1 MDSHGNGSVSSAAPS
16 SAAPVDMGT
25 VAPTPAQWGERV
37 RELGAPVE
45 LELAIVRMA
54 EMADELAELR
64 ALAQD
69 GANLKQL
76 VRLSP
81 ADQQTLDSLCALLG
95 EVVGQNGKAV
105 PTSRGN
111 ILSHVERLKSANL
124 AAADERAALSAA
136 WRSISKALG

>member
-1 MDSHGNGSVSSAAPS
+1 MDGNSNGGVSSSTAPS
-16 SAAPVDMGT
+16 SAAPDMGT
-25 VAPTPAQWGERV
+25 VAPTPAQWAERL
-37 RELGAPVE
+37 RELGAPAE
-45 LELAIVRMA
+45 LERAIVRMA

-64 ALAQD
+64 ALAPD

-95 EVVGQNGKAV
+95 EMIGANGKAV
-105 PTSRGN
+105 PTSRAN
-111 ILSHVERLKSANL
+111 ILQHVERMKSANL